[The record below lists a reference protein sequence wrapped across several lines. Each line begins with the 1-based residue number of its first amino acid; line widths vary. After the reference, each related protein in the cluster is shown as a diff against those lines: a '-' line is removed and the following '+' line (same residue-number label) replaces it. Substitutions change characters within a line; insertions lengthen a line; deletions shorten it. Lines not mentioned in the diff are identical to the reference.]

1 MESYVIYTKSSL
13 PQLSFPQPSEEFDKH
28 TAQLHSIGLDEGR
41 KVGNLEDDDGL
52 VTSSFLFDWVAF
64 SMHGPGIEVLT

>member
-28 TAQLHSIGLDEGR
+28 TAQLHSIEFEG
-41 KVGNLEDDDGL
+41 VGEEKLETGR
-52 VTSSFLFDWVAF
+52 
-64 SMHGPGIEVLT
+64 MMVL